1 MQADGAL
8 TKFLRVDDAVHWISR
23 IDGARMRGVHLDG
36 VRGNQLRFAAIEV
49 LSNKMEILHQQ
60 SSNRY

>member
-36 VRGNQLRFAAIEV
+36 VRGNQLRFAVIEV
-49 LSNKMEILHQQ
+49 LSDKMKILYQQ
-60 SSNRY
+60 SPNRH